1 MLTTWFSSVYGS
13 FPCWPKTVVLAATWK
28 KQTNELQ
35 SWEKVLGHLFIC
47 GNYLKSP
54 TPNPFPTQ
62 QTMLNVYMSIQIFS
76 RVSTLYRVRREEK
89 RELQDIF
96 KKVSLFYDGT
106 QNYRKLRILHHF
118 PQDFCWGLY
127 FTAILR
133 ESCWIYLFCGKYD
146 IQRPSH
152 KNHFFSIFTFRI
164 ASKYSIRSMR

>member
-1 MLTTWFSSVYGS
+1 MLTTWFSSVYGFFFLLTKGCS
-13 FPCWPKTVVLAATWK
+13 SSRNMKKTN
-28 KQTNELQ
+28 KQTNKTNELQ
-35 SWEKVLGHLFIC
+35 LWEKVLGHLFIC

-54 TPNPFPTQ
+54 TPNPFPTP

-76 RVSTLYRVRREEK
+76 RVSTLYRVRRGEK

-133 ESCWIYLFCGKYD
+133 ESCWIYLFLWKIWYT
-146 IQRPSH
+146 
-152 KNHFFSIFTFRI
+152 KTVT
-164 ASKYSIRSMR
+164 

>member
-76 RVSTLYRVRREEK
+76 RVSTLYRVRRGEK
-89 RELQDIF
+89 RELRYFQKGF
-96 KKVSLFYDGT
+96 TVLWWYPELQKVTNTASLSPGLLVRIVLYSHSK
-106 QNYRKLRILHHF
+106 RKLLNIPFL
-118 PQDFCWGLY
+118 WKIWY
-127 FTAILR
+127 T
-133 ESCWIYLFCGKYD
+133 K
-146 IQRPSH
+146 
-152 KNHFFSIFTFRI
+152 TVT
-164 ASKYSIRSMR
+164 

>member
-1 MLTTWFSSVYGS
+1 MLRTWFSSAYGS

-28 KQTNELQ
+28 NKQTNYSHGKK
-35 SWEKVLGHLFIC
+35 SWDTFSFVGITWNHQHQTPSPPNKQCWTCTCPSRFFREFQLCIGC
-47 GNYLKSP
+47 GGG
-54 TPNPFPTQ
+54 
-62 QTMLNVYMSIQIFS
+62 
-76 RVSTLYRVRREEK
+76 RRENW
-89 RELQDIF
+89 DIF

>member
-76 RVSTLYRVRREEK
+76 RVSTLYRVRRGEK
-89 RELQDIF
+89 RELRYFQKGF
-96 KKVSLFYDGT
+96 TVLWWYPEL
-106 QNYRKLRILHHF
+106 QNLRILHHS

>member
-1 MLTTWFSSVYGS
+1 MK
-13 FPCWPKTVVLAATWK
+13 KTNKRITVMGKSLGTPFHLWELLEI
-28 KQTNELQ
+28 TNTKPL
-35 SWEKVLGHLFIC
+35 
-47 GNYLKSP
+47 P
-54 TPNPFPTQ
+54 TH

-76 RVSTLYRVRREEK
+76 RVSTLYRVRRGEK

-106 QNYRKLRILHHF
+106 PNYRKLRILHHF

-133 ESCWIYLFCGKYD
+133 QSCWIYLFCGKYD

>member
-1 MLTTWFSSVYGS
+1 MLTTWFSSVYGFFFLLTKGCS
-13 FPCWPKTVVLAATWK
+13 SSRNMKKTN
-28 KQTNELQ
+28 KQTNKTKELQ
-35 SWEKVLGHLFIC
+35 LWEKVLGHLFIC
-47 GNYLKSP
+47 ENYLKSP
-54 TPNPFPTQ
+54 TPNPFPTP

-76 RVSTLYRVRREEK
+76 RVSTLYRVRRGEK

-133 ESCWIYLFCGKYD
+133 ESCWIYLFLWKIWYT
-146 IQRPSH
+146 
-152 KNHFFSIFTFRI
+152 KTVT
-164 ASKYSIRSMR
+164 

>member
-1 MLTTWFSSVYGS
+1 MVFFS
-13 FPCWPKTVVLAATWK
+13 CWPKAVVLAATWK
-28 KQTNELQ
+28 KQTNKQ
-35 SWEKVLGHLFIC
+35 TKQTNYSYRKKSWDTFSFSE
-47 GNYLKSP
+47 NYLKSP
-54 TPNPFPTQ
+54 TPNPFPTP

-76 RVSTLYRVRREEK
+76 RVSTLYRVRRGEK

-133 ESCWIYLFCGKYD
+133 ESCWIYLFLWKIWYT
-146 IQRPSH
+146 
-152 KNHFFSIFTFRI
+152 KTVT
-164 ASKYSIRSMR
+164 

>member
-76 RVSTLYRVRREEK
+76 QVSTLYRVRRGEK
-89 RELQDIF
+89 RELRYFQKGF
-96 KKVSLFYDGT
+96 TVLWWYPELQKVTNTASLSPGLLLRIVLYSHSK
-106 QNYRKLRILHHF
+106 RKLLNIPFL
-118 PQDFCWGLY
+118 WKIWY
-127 FTAILR
+127 T
-133 ESCWIYLFCGKYD
+133 K
-146 IQRPSH
+146 
-152 KNHFFSIFTFRI
+152 TVT
-164 ASKYSIRSMR
+164 

>member
-1 MLTTWFSSVYGS
+1 MLTTWFSSVYGFFS
-13 FPCWPKTVVLAATWK
+13 CWPKAVVLAATWK
-28 KQTNELQ
+28 NKQTNKTNELQ

-54 TPNPFPTQ
+54 TPNPSPTP
-62 QTMLNVYMSIQIFS
+62 QTMLKVYMSIQIFS
-76 RVSTLYRVRREEK
+76 RVSTLYRVRRGEK

-146 IQRPSH
+146 IQ
-152 KNHFFSIFTFRI
+152 KTVT
-164 ASKYSIRSMR
+164 